1 MYFFAHLEHFYLT
14 FYGAF
19 KQFRGLS
26 KDIRTAEAFTSAV
39 FLSKSRLDAFLI
51 ILEHIESVI
60 SALLL
65 EQLGVASLLDYPSV

>member
-1 MYFFAHLEHFYLT
+1 MYFFAHLEYFCLT

-19 KQFRGLS
+19 KQFRVLS
-26 KDIRTAEAFTSAV
+26 KDISTAEAFTSAV
-39 FLSKSRLDAFLI
+39 FLSKSRFDAFLI